1 MLASSPKRCI
11 YKTCPVGSTLNPTR
25 IFQLSP
31 LAICLQETVLNY
43 FMQIPVHSERFP
55 PTLLSRN
62 SLKHW
67 KVEKKILS
75 LEDKFWATEYTS
87 IVSWSHGRG
96 NGVSSRSPLVQYCLF
111 PQGFSSFIRNHFTR
125 NFLLSTTSIN
135 QSITEGFV

>member
-43 FMQIPVHSERFP
+43 FMRIPVHSERFP
-55 PTLLSRN
+55 PTLPSRN

-67 KVEKKILS
+67 KVKKKKS
-75 LEDKFWATEYTS
+75 WVLE
-87 IVSWSHGRG
+87 
-96 NGVSSRSPLVQYCLF
+96 
-111 PQGFSSFIRNHFTR
+111 
-125 NFLLSTTSIN
+125 IN
-135 QSITEGFV
+135 SEQQSIWPLCLGAMEGEMALALKVPGFNIAFSPRVFPRLSGIILQGISCYPQLA